1 LTTTGRTAQDFQAFD
16 LYLKG
21 RYYWNMRTKEGLTR
35 SVQYFQEAIDRGY
48 TPAYA
53 GLADAYHLLGVYDFM
68 PHADARSRARAA
80 ALKALEI
87 DDSIAE
93 AYASLGYIY
102 GEQLEWNAGEA
113 SLKRAIELKPGYA
126 TAHHWYALNL
136 VQRGRFPEANAEVH
150 RALELDPLSS
160 AVNGLL
166 GAILNFERRYDEAIE
181 HLEKVVQIDPAFAR
195 TRLMLAE
202 AYTFRGLYDR
212 ALAEAQE
219 AAALSDA
226 PGTVADVGFVHAMA
240 GRRQEALKVADT
252 LIARYNRH
260 EDGSSGGLA
269 IVYAGLGD
277 RDRAFEWLERSRTL
291 LDPVVGDL
299 KVDPR
304 FDKLRGDPRF
314 AKLLATV
321 GLAQ

>member
-1 LTTTGRTAQDFQAFD
+1 
-16 LYLKG
+16 
-21 RYYWNMRTKEGLTR
+21 M
-35 SVQYFQEAIDRGY
+35 
-48 TPAYA
+48 
-53 GLADAYHLLGVYDFM
+53 
-68 PHADARSRARAA
+68 
-80 ALKALEI
+80 KALEI

-102 GEQLEWNAGEA
+102 GEQLEWAAAEA

-166 GAILNFERRYDEAIE
+166 GAILNFEGRYDEAIA
-181 HLEKVVQIDPAFAR
+181 HLERTVQMDPGFAR
-195 TRLMLAE
+195 THLILAE
-202 AYTFRGLYDR
+202 AYAFSGRYDR
-212 ALAEAQE
+212 ALAEVE
-219 AAALSDA
+219 KAAELSDE
-226 PGTVADVGFVHAMA
+226 PGSLADLGFVHAMA
-240 GRRQEALKVADT
+240 GRRPQALQVVQD
-252 LIARYNRH
+252 LMDRQSRNQ
-260 EDGSSGGLA
+260 DGSAGALA

-277 RDRAFEWLERSRTL
+277 RNQAFKWLERSRTL
-291 LDPVVGDL
+291 LDPVIGEL

-304 FDKLRGDPRF
+304 LDKLRDDPRL